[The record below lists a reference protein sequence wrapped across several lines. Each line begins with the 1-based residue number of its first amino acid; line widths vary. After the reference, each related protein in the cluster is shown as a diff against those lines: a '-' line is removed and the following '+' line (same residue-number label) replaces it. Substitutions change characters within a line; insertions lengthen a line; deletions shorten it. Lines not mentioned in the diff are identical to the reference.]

1 MKKRLLN
8 ILNLKEMRKLVLS
21 NFLTFLLLIFIIPSS
36 AETYAQDRISLNV
49 QKESLKNVI
58 KNIQN
63 QTKLRFLYSSQDVE
77 NIVVVDVK
85 VKNADLKDVLNIV
98 LKDSKL
104 VWEKEDNIVYIK
116 LSPAVS
122 SQISTIRV
130 KGVVKDEDNN
140 MLPGVS
146 VLIKGTLLGAV
157 TNNDGEFSILIPKD
171 RVVSLVFSFIGME
184 TVEVLYKGQK
194 ELNITLKEK
203 AVEIDDVIVTG
214 IFKRKAESYT
224 GASTTIS
231 AEELK
236 RVGNQNLLSSLKNLD
251 PSLYIQDNLDMGSD
265 PNALPDMKI
274 RGTTSFPST
283 STNSFKGNYANKPNQ
298 PLFILD
304 GFETTVENI
313 FDLDMNRVSTV
324 TILKDAAAKAL
335 YGSKAANGV
344 VIIETKRLLGN
355 KPRVTYV
362 GSVDI
367 EAPDLS
373 SYNLCNAEEKLQA
386 ELIEGVYSSGTF
398 LEDKVDN
405 LRLYNERKKLIADG
419 LDTYWLSKPLRTGVG
434 QKHHVSIEVG
444 DSNNLRS
451 LIEFSYNNVAGV
463 MKDSK
468 RENIMGT
475 ANISYRVNKFI
486 FRNIM
491 SMTRNNSSESPYGNF
506 YDYTLL
512 NPYYRAYD
520 KETGKISRWLD
531 DDAVEANPM
540 YDALI
545 GTKYEQS
552 YFNFINNFYA
562 EWNINENY
570 KLTGRLG
577 VNLKRSDS
585 DDFLPANHSS
595 FNNYRYA
602 SDEVKLKKGSY
613 TYESGKSES
622 ITFDLNLNY
631 NKTINKNYIFIN
643 AGMSVSDKNTNAK
656 RTVAIGF
663 PSNMGADL
671 NFARQYADEV
681 TPESFSTLQR
691 ELGFLAVASY
701 TYDNKYLFDFT
712 YRLSASSLYGKDN
725 RWSPGWSLGMGWNL
739 HKEEFMDKFKFV
751 KQFKLRG
758 SIGLTGNQNF
768 DTNNAITTFQYYTD
782 RNYKGQVGSYMSG
795 LANTELKLEQ
805 RRDFD
810 VGFDLKIFNLTAKF
824 DYYVG
829 NTKNMIA
836 DVSILTSTGFSSV
849 KDNLGKVRNT
859 GYELSL
865 SYNVI
870 QHKDGFLNLF
880 ASATSEE
887 NKIIR
892 LSDALRKYNETQMEI
907 AEELGRSEPVLLY
920 QDGQSM
926 NTIWAVP
933 SRGIDPITGKEIYVK
948 KDGSLT
954 NEYSSLDLIAAGDA
968 DPKYRGNFG
977 FNADYKGF
985 GLTMT
990 CSFLAGG
997 DMYNSTL
1004 VDRVENIDIYKNVDK
1019 RVLEGRWQTP
1029 GVKTKFKKLQGINSS
1044 GEERTQATTRFVQ
1057 NRDELSIASISAY
1070 YEFND
1075 KILRKTVFKILVS
1088 AKHFFELNNLNLKG
1102 LVSKRGNQP

>member
-1 MKKRLLN
+1 
-8 ILNLKEMRKLVLS
+8 MRKLVLS
-21 NFLTFLLLIFIIPSS
+21 NFLTFLLLILILPSS
-36 AETYAQDRISLNV
+36 AETYAQNKISLDV
-49 QKESLKNVI
+49 QKESLKDVI

-77 NIVVVDVK
+77 NIIVKDVK
-85 VKNADLKDVLNIV
+85 IKNASLKDVLNIV

-104 VWEKEDNIVYIK
+104 VWEKEDNIIYIK
-116 LSPAVS
+116 LSSVIS
-122 SQISTIRV
+122 SQIPTIRV
-130 KGVVKDEDNN
+130 KGVVIDEDKNT
-140 MLPGVS
+140 LPGVS
-146 VLIKGTLLGAV
+146 VVIKGTLLGAV
-157 TNNDGEFSILIPKD
+157 TNKDGEYSILIPKE
-171 RVVSLVFSFIGME
+171 RVVTLVYSFVGMQ
-184 TVEVLYKGQK
+184 TVEILYKGQ
-194 ELNITLKEK
+194 EEINITLKEK

-231 AEELK
+231 SEDLK
-236 RVGNQNLLSSLKNLD
+236 RVGNQNLLSSLKILD
-251 PSLYIQDNLDMGSD
+251 PSLYVMDNLDMGSD
-265 PNALPDMKI
+265 PNALPEMKI
-274 RGTTSFPST
+274 RGTTSFPTT
-283 STNSFKGNYANKPNQ
+283 SENSFKGNYANKPNQ

-304 GFETTVENI
+304 GFETTVENV

-324 TILKDAAAKAL
+324 TILKDASAKAL

-355 KPRVTYV
+355 KPKVTYV
-362 GSVDI
+362 ASLNI

-398 LEDKVDN
+398 LNDKVDN
-405 LRLYNERKKLIADG
+405 LRLYNERKKTVADG
-419 LDTYWLSKPLRTGVG
+419 LDTYWLSKPLRTGIG

-444 DSNNLRS
+444 DSNNLRA

-475 ANISYRVNKFI
+475 ANISYRVSKFI

-491 SMTRNNSSESPYGNF
+491 SMTRNKSNESPYGTF
-506 YDYTLL
+506 SDYTVL
-512 NPYYRAYD
+512 NPYSRAYD
-520 KETGKISRWLD
+520 TETGSVTRWVD
-531 DDAVEANPM
+531 DNTNTPNPM

-577 VNLKRSDS
+577 LNLKSSDS

-595 FNNYRYA
+595 FSNYSYT
-602 SDEVKLKKGSY
+602 SDELKLKKGSY

-631 NKTINKNYIFIN
+631 NKTIGKNSIFVN

-656 RTVAIGF
+656 RSVAIGF

-681 TPESFSTLQR
+681 TPQSFSTLQR
-691 ELGFLAVASY
+691 ELGFLAVAAY
-701 TYDNKYLFDFT
+701 TYDNKYLCDFT

-725 RWSPGWSLGMGWNL
+725 RWSPGWSLGIGWNL
-739 HKEEFMDKFKFV
+739 HKEKFMSDLKFV
-751 KQFKLRG
+751 KQFKLRS

-768 DTNNAITTFQYYTD
+768 DTNNAITTFEYYTD
-782 RNYKGQVGSYMSG
+782 RNYKGQVGSKMSG
-795 LANTELKLEQ
+795 LANSSLKLEQ

-810 VGFDLKIFNLTAKF
+810 VGFDLKMYNLTAKF

-836 DVSILTSTGFSSV
+836 DISTLTSTGFSSV

-870 QHKDGFLNLF
+870 QKKNGFFSVF
-880 ASATSEE
+880 ASATAEE
-887 NKIIR
+887 NKIVK
-892 LSDALRKYNETQMEI
+892 LSDVLKDYNETQMEI

-933 SRGIDPITGKEIYVK
+933 SLGIDPVTGNEIYVK
-948 KDGSLT
+948 KDGTLT
-954 NEYSSLDLIAAGDA
+954 NEYSSLDLVAAGDK

-977 FNADYKGF
+977 FNTEYKGF
-985 GLTMT
+985 GLSMT

-997 DMYNSTL
+997 EMYNSTL
-1004 VDRVENIDIYKNVDK
+1004 VDRVENIDIYQNVDK
-1019 RVLEGRWQTP
+1019 RVLQGRWQNP
-1029 GVKTKFKKLQGINSS
+1029 GDKTKFKKLQGINTV
-1044 GEERTQATTRFVQ
+1044 GDKKTQSTTRFVQ
-1057 NRDELSIASISAY
+1057 NRDELNIASISAY
-1070 YEFND
+1070 YEFNN
-1075 KILRKTVFKILVS
+1075 KILRKTLFKRLKLQFYMNDV
-1088 AKHFFELNNLNLKG
+1088 AKFSSIKVERG
-1102 LVSKRGNQP
+1102 LSYPFARNFSFSLTATF